1 MERKHGCAGCLT
13 ILAVAAVVGLVLDR
27 PSSNKPSVEPA
38 PAVPVKAELFA
49 TYSIGQE
56 IWLGDWSYKVI
67 GAESLPSTPLKD
79 ILGPEIESPKRP
91 ETPDA
96 LYLVL
101 DVTVRNNSNSEGTDK
116 ASLVPSFELIDGTA
130 ELTKGRLNL
139 PGRGEPEVQ
148 RYSQSL
154 RQYPAY
160 PTFPDP

>member
-67 GAESLPSTPLKD
+67 GAEWLPSTPLKD
-79 ILGPEIESPKRP
+79 ILGPEIQSPQK
-91 ETPDA
+91 A
-96 LYLVL
+96 
-101 DVTVRNNSNSEGTDK
+101 RNARCFVSSIGCHRSEQQQLRRHRQSKSGTE
-116 ASLVPSFELIDGTA
+116 F
-130 ELTKGRLNL
+130 
-139 PGRGEPEVQ
+139 
-148 RYSQSL
+148 
-154 RQYPAY
+154 
-160 PTFPDP
+160 